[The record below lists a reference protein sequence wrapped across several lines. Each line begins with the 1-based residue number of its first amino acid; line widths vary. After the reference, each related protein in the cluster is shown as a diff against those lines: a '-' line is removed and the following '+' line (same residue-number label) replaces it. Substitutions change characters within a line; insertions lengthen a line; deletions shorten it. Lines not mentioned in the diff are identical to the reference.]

1 MKTTSDCIGIREYL
15 LRRGLQP
22 HRETATHGM
31 FLSPLREEHTPSFS
45 VRYDK
50 GLWYDFGL
58 GEGGTLLQLVMRLE
72 GCGMAEAIR
81 RLRKG
86 SADEVPFQPLPTA
99 SAREDSPLR
108 ILSVGEI
115 RHPALTGYLRERGI
129 DPAVAGALCREI
141 HYAVGERRFFAIGFR
156 NDAGGWE
163 LRSPQFKGSSAPKS
177 ITTFDRHGDTALLF
191 EGFFDLLSY
200 LTLQHEPTPTA
211 DTAVLNS
218 VVKPT
223 PRPSVSRTPRD
234 DPRLSRQQ
242 RGGALHPRTT
252 AQRPARC
259 DRYRPC
265 GGLPYPQ
272 GSERIAPI
280 VREGFPHA
288 AASRPQVVTSPG
300 MTPEPSPTHRP
311 LRDRGFSPEEKAI
324 AY

>member
-22 HRETATHGM
+22 HHETATHGM
-31 FLSPLREEHTPSFS
+31 FLSPLREERTPSFS

-72 GCGMAEAIR
+72 GCSMAEAIR
-81 RLRKG
+81 SLRKG

-99 SAREDSPLR
+99 SPREDSPLR
-108 ILSVGEI
+108 ILGVGEI
-115 RHPALTGYLRERGI
+115 RHPALIGYLRERGI
-129 DPAVAGALCREI
+129 DPAVAGALCREV

-163 LRSPQFKGSSAPKS
+163 LRSPQFKGSSAPKN

-200 LTLQHEPTPTA
+200 LTLQHEP
-211 DTAVLNS
+211 DTGRRHRRAQLRGQPS
-218 VVKPT
+218 
-223 PRPSVSRTPRD
+223 PRPSVSRTPRN
-234 DPRLSRQQ
+234 DPRLPRQR
-242 RGGALHPRTT
+242 RGGASRPRTA

-259 DRYRPC
+259 DRHRPR
-265 GGLPYPQ
+265 GELPRPQ

-288 AASRPQVVTSPG
+288 ASSRPQVVTSPG

-324 AY
+324 DY

>member
-1 MKTTSDCIGIREYL
+1 
-15 LRRGLQP
+15 
-22 HRETATHGM
+22 
-31 FLSPLREEHTPSFS
+31 
-45 VRYDK
+45 
-50 GLWYDFGL
+50 
-58 GEGGTLLQLVMRLE
+58 
-72 GCGMAEAIR
+72 MAEAIR
-81 RLRKG
+81 SLRKG
-86 SADEVPFQPLPTA
+86 AADEAPYQPLPTA
-99 SAREDSPLR
+99 SPREDSPLR

-115 RHPALTGYLRERGI
+115 RHPALIGYLRERGI
-129 DPAVAGALCREI
+129 DPAVAGALCREV

-200 LTLQHEPTPTA
+200 LTLQHEPEPTA

-218 VVKPT
+218 VVNL
-223 PRPSVSRTPRD
+223 PRALPFLARH
-234 DPRLSRQQ
+234 DPRFSRQR
-242 RGGALHPRTT
+242 RGGASRPRTA

-259 DRYRPC
+259 DRHRPC
-265 GGLPYPQ
+265 GELPCPQ

-280 VREGFPHA
+280 VRKGFPHA
-288 AASRPQVVTSPG
+288 ASSRPQVVTSPG

>member
-22 HRETATHGM
+22 HHETATHGM
-31 FLSPLREEHTPSFS
+31 FLSPLREERTPSFS

-86 SADEVPFQPLPTA
+86 FTDEVPYQPLPTA

-108 ILSVGEI
+108 ILSVGGI
-115 RHPALTGYLRERGI
+115 RHPALIGYLRERGI
-129 DPAVAGALCREI
+129 DPAVAGALCREV

-200 LTLQHEPTPTA
+200 LTLQHKPEPIV

-218 VVKPT
+218 VVNLPRAFRFSHATRRST
-223 PRPSVSRTPRD
+223 PSSTTTRRGASPSNGCAAPCPVRPSSTGRRVTEP
-234 DPRLSRQQ
+234 
-242 RGGALHPRTT
+242 T
-252 AQRPARC
+252 
-259 DRYRPC
+259 
-265 GGLPYPQ
+265 
-272 GSERIAPI
+272 RI
-280 VREGFPHA
+280 
-288 AASRPQVVTSPG
+288 
-300 MTPEPSPTHRP
+300 
-311 LRDRGFSPEEKAI
+311 
-324 AY
+324 

>member
-22 HRETATHGM
+22 HHETATHGM
-31 FLSPLREEHTPSFS
+31 FLSPLREERTPSFS

-72 GCGMAEAIR
+72 GCSMAEAIR
-81 RLRKG
+81 SLRKG

-99 SAREDSPLR
+99 LPREDSPLR
-108 ILSVGEI
+108 ILGVGEI
-115 RHPALTGYLRERGI
+115 RHPALIGYLRERGI
-129 DPAVAGALCREI
+129 DPAVAGALCREV

-177 ITTFDRHGDTALLF
+177 ITTFDRHGAALRGLLRPALLPDIAAQ
-191 EGFFDLLSY
+191 GDANRRHRRTQLRGQPS
-200 LTLQHEPTPTA
+200 
-211 DTAVLNS
+211 
-218 VVKPT
+218 
-223 PRPSVSRTPRD
+223 PRPSVSRTPHD
-234 DPRLSRQQ
+234 DPRLPRQR
-242 RGGALHPRTT
+242 RGGAPHPRTA

-259 DRYRPC
+259 DRHRP
-265 GGLPYPQ
+265 GGELPSPQ
-272 GSERIAPI
+272 GSERIAPTL
-280 VREGFPHA
+280 RKGFPHA
-288 AASRPQVVTSPG
+288 ASSRPQVVTSPG

>member
-15 LRRGLQP
+15 LRRGLHP

-31 FLSPLREEHTPSFS
+31 FLSPLREERTPSFS

-72 GCGMAEAIR
+72 GCGIAEAIR

-86 SADEVPFQPLPTA
+86 AADEVPFQPLTTA
-99 SAREDSPLR
+99 LTREDSPLR

-115 RHPALTGYLRERGI
+115 RHPALIGYLRERGI
-129 DPAVAGALCREI
+129 DPAVAGALCREV

-163 LRSPQFKGSSAPKS
+163 LRSPQFKGSSTPKS

-218 VVKPT
+218 VVNLPRALPFLARHTTIHAFLDNDEAGRLTLERLRSALPSATVIDRAESYRTHKDLNESL
-223 PRPSVSRTPRD
+223 RPSAKISRTPR
-234 DPRLSRQQ
+234 R
-242 RGGALHPRTT
+242 RGRKL
-252 AQRPARC
+252 
-259 DRYRPC
+259 
-265 GGLPYPQ
+265 
-272 GSERIAPI
+272 
-280 VREGFPHA
+280 
-288 AASRPQVVTSPG
+288 
-300 MTPEPSPTHRP
+300 
-311 LRDRGFSPEEKAI
+311 
-324 AY
+324 

>member
-1 MKTTSDCIGIREYL
+1 
-15 LRRGLQP
+15 
-22 HRETATHGM
+22 M
-31 FLSPLREEHTPSFS
+31 FLSPLREERTPSFS

-72 GCGMAEAIR
+72 GCSMAEAIR
-81 RLRKG
+81 SLRKG

-99 SAREDSPLR
+99 LPREDSPLR
-108 ILSVGEI
+108 ILGVGEI
-115 RHPALTGYLRERGI
+115 RHPALIGYLRERGI
-129 DPAVAGALCREI
+129 DPTVAGALCREV

-200 LTLQHEPTPTA
+200 LTLQHKATPTA

-218 VVKPT
+218 VVNL
-223 PRPSVSRTPRD
+223 PR
-234 DPRLSRQQ
+234 
-242 RGGALHPRTT
+242 ALPFLARHTT
-252 AQRPARC
+252 IHAFLDNDEAGRSTLDGLRSALPGC
-259 DRYRPC
+259 DRHRP
-265 GGLPYPQ
+265 GGELPSPQ
-272 GSERIAPI
+272 GSERIAPTL
-280 VREGFPHA
+280 RKGFPHA
-288 AASRPQVVTSPG
+288 ASSRPQVVTSPG

>member
-1 MKTTSDCIGIREYL
+1 MKTPSDCIGIREYL
-15 LRRGLQP
+15 LRRGLHP

-31 FLSPLREEHTPSFS
+31 FLSPLREERTPSFS

-86 SADEVPFQPLPTA
+86 AADEVPFQPLP
-99 SAREDSPLR
+99 SALPREDSPLR
-108 ILSVGEI
+108 ILGVGEI
-115 RHPALTGYLRERGI
+115 RHPALIGYLRERGI
-129 DPAVAGALCREI
+129 DPAVAGALCHEV

-200 LTLQHEPTPTA
+200 LTLQHKPEPIV

-218 VVKPT
+218 VVNLPRALPFLTRHATVHAFLDNDEAGRLTLERLRSALPDATVIDRAESYRTHKDLNELL
-223 PRPSVSRTPRD
+223 RPSAKISRTPR
-234 DPRLSRQQ
+234 R
-242 RGGALHPRTT
+242 RGRKL
-252 AQRPARC
+252 
-259 DRYRPC
+259 
-265 GGLPYPQ
+265 
-272 GSERIAPI
+272 
-280 VREGFPHA
+280 
-288 AASRPQVVTSPG
+288 
-300 MTPEPSPTHRP
+300 
-311 LRDRGFSPEEKAI
+311 
-324 AY
+324 